1 MRVARLVTGSATTL
15 VLTAHG
21 SRDPRSAANTHAIA
35 GHLRRVAPEF
45 AVRVAFCEHS
55 TPNLGDVLDGEVTG
69 SAGQTIVVP
78 FLLASA
84 YHARIDIPGVIA
96 QSGVSVR
103 VAPTLGEDDRLVQV
117 LGERLTAAGASRF
130 DPELGVVVVAVGSS
144 HAAANAQTARVATPL
159 SRGTRWAGVEVAFAT
174 AGPQP
179 SVPEAVERLKARGAT
194 RLVIAPWFLA
204 HGRITDGIAA
214 YAARAGIPMAEP
226 LGAHRLVAATVLD
239 RVEAALAFTAD
250 HAAA

>member
-1 MRVARLVTGSATTL
+1 MTTV

-35 GHLRRVAPEF
+35 GHLRRVAPELT
-45 AVRVAFCEHS
+45 VRVAFCEHS
-55 TPNLGDVLDGEVTG
+55 TPNLRDVLESVTG
-69 SAGQTIVVP
+69 DAVVVP

-96 QSGVSVR
+96 QSGVPLVR

-117 LGERLTAAGASRF
+117 LGERISAAGASRF
-130 DPELGVVVVAVGSS
+130 DPQLGVVVVAVGSS
-144 HAAANAQTARVATPL
+144 HPEANAQTARLAAPL
-159 SRGTRWAGVEVAFAT
+159 SRGTRWAGAEVAFAT
-174 AGPQP
+174 QQG

-194 RLVIAPWFLA
+194 RLMIAPWFLA
-204 HGRITDGIAA
+204 HGRITDGIAD
-214 YAARAGIPMAEP
+214 YAARMGIPMAEP

-239 RVEAALAFTAD
+239 RVEEALAAD
-250 HAAA
+250 LAAA

>member
-1 MRVARLVTGSATTL
+1 MRVARLVTGPATTL

-45 AVRVAFCEHS
+45 TVQVAFCEHS
-55 TPNLGDVLDGEVTG
+55 TPILRDALDTVTG
-69 SAGQTIVVP
+69 PTGQTIVVP

-96 QSGVSVR
+96 QSRAAVQ

-144 HAAANAQTARVATPL
+144 HAAANAQTARVAAPL
-159 SRGTRWAGVEVAFAT
+159 ARGTRWAGVEVAFAT
-174 AGPQP
+174 QGP
-179 SVPEAVERLKARGAT
+179 SVPEAVERLRERGAK
-194 RLVIAPWFLA
+194 RLMIAPWFLA
-204 HGRITDGIAA
+204 HGRITDKIAA
-214 YAARAGIPMAEP
+214 YAAQAGIAMAEP

-239 RVEAALAFTAD
+239 RVEAALTEG

>member
-1 MRVARLVTGSATTL
+1 MTTL

-45 AVRVAFCEHS
+45 TVRAAFCEHS
-55 TPNLGDVLDGEVTG
+55 TPSLRDVLDTSSSGP
-69 SAGQTIVVP
+69 TIVVP

-96 QSGVSVR
+96 QCGAAVQ

-144 HAAANAQTARVATPL
+144 HAAANARTARVATPL

-174 AGPQP
+174 QGP

-194 RLVIAPWFLA
+194 RLMIAPWFLA

-214 YAARAGIPMAEP
+214 YAQRAGIAMAEP

-239 RVEAALAFTAD
+239 RVEAALNAG

>member
-1 MRVARLVTGSATTL
+1 MTTL

-21 SRDPRSAANTHAIA
+21 SRDPRSATNTEAIA

-45 AVRVAFCEHS
+45 TVRVAFCEHS
-55 TPNLGDVLDGEVTG
+55 TPGLRDVLGEVR
-69 SAGQTIVVP
+69 SADDDVMVVP

-84 YHARIDIPGVIA
+84 YHARVDIPGVIA
-96 QSGVSVR
+96 QSGAAVQ

-117 LGERLTAAGASRF
+117 LGERLSAAGASRF
-130 DPELGVVVVAVGSS
+130 DPELGVVVAAVGSS
-144 HAAANAQTARVATPL
+144 HAAANAQTARVAAPL

-174 AGPQP
+174 QGP
-179 SVPEAVERLKARGAT
+179 SVPEAVERLRERGAT
-194 RLVIAPWFLA
+194 RLMIAPWFLA

-214 YAARAGIPMAEP
+214 YAAGAGIPMAEP

-239 RVEAALAFTAD
+239 RVEAALTAG

>member
-1 MRVARLVTGSATTL
+1 MRVARLVTTL

-21 SRDPRSAANTHAIA
+21 SRDPRSATNTEAIA

-45 AVRVAFCEHS
+45 TVRVAFCEHS
-55 TPNLGDVLDGEVTG
+55 TPGLRDVLGEVRN
-69 SAGQTIVVP
+69 ADDDVMVVP

-84 YHARIDIPGVIA
+84 YHARVDIPGVIA
-96 QSGVSVR
+96 QSGAAVQ

-117 LGERLTAAGASRF
+117 LGERLSAAGASRF
-130 DPELGVVVVAVGSS
+130 DPELGVVVAAVGSS
-144 HAAANAQTARVATPL
+144 HAAANAQTARVAAPL

-174 AGPQP
+174 QGP
-179 SVPEAVERLKARGAT
+179 SVPEAVERLRERGAT
-194 RLVIAPWFLA
+194 RLMIAPWFLA

-214 YAARAGIPMAEP
+214 YAVGAGIPMAEP

-239 RVEAALAFTAD
+239 RVEAALAFTED

>member
-1 MRVARLVTGSATTL
+1 MTDV

-55 TPNLGDVLDGEVTG
+55 TPNLRDALDTVTASPG
-69 SAGQTIVVP
+69 RETVVVP

-84 YHARIDIPGVIA
+84 YHARIDIPAMIT
-96 QSGVSVR
+96 QSGAPVR
-103 VAPTLGEDDRLVQV
+103 VAPTLGEDDRLVRV

-144 HAAANAQTARVATPL
+144 HAAANARTARIAAPL
-159 SRGTRWAGVEVAFAT
+159 ARGTRWAGVEVAFAT
-174 AGPQP
+174 QGPRP
-179 SVPEAVERLKARGAT
+179 SVPDAVERLKARGAT
-194 RLVIAPWFLA
+194 RLMIAPWFLA
-204 HGRITDGIAA
+204 HGRITDGVAG

-239 RVEAALAFTAD
+239 RVEEALRAADLAA
-250 HAAA
+250 